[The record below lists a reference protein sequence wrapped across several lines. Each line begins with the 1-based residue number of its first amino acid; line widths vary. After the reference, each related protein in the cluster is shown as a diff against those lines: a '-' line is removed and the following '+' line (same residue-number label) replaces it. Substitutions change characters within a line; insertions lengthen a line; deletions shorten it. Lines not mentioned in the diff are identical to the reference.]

1 MKNSQL
7 LFVGAFTLVAI
18 AFALFEY
25 EVIATHL
32 IGDDPAMNYVINLLS
47 IATGIGGCFALLY
60 WFRIPIVR
68 KHLEAYG
75 TEGPWTAEAEQ
86 AYARHCKARLV
97 IWTLLTLLNVVL
109 YYEASYAKNPVYCV
123 IILCIAGI
131 FCWPAMPAAT
141 KK

>member
-1 MKNSQL
+1 MKNSKL

-25 EVIATHL
+25 DVLPTHT
-32 IGDDPAMNYVINLLS
+32 IGNEPSTNYAINLLA
-47 IATGIGGCFALLY
+47 IVTGIGGCFALLY
-60 WFRIPIVR
+60 WFRLPFIR
-68 KHLEAYG
+68 KSLETYDVE
-75 TEGPWTAEAEQ
+75 TWTADAEH
-86 AYARHCKARLV
+86 AYARQYNARLI

-109 YYEASYAKNPVYCV
+109 YYEASYAKNPIYCV

-131 FCWPAMPAAT
+131 FCWPSTPQT

>member
-18 AFALFEY
+18 TFALFEY
-25 EVIATHL
+25 ELIPTHT
-32 IGDDPAMNYVINLLS
+32 IGDDPATNYTINLLA

-60 WFRIPIVR
+60 WFRIPSVR
-68 KHLEAYG
+68 KSVEHYASQE
-75 TEGPWTAEAEQ
+75 PWTAEADH
-86 AYARHCKARLV
+86 AYARHCNARLI
-97 IWTLLTLLNVVL
+97 IWTILTLLNVVL
-109 YYEASYAKNPVYCV
+109 YYEASYAKNPIYCV

-131 FCWPAMPAAT
+131 FCWPAKPAAQ

>member
-1 MKNSQL
+1 MKNTQL
-7 LFVGAFTLVAI
+7 LFVAAFSLVAI

-25 EVIATHL
+25 EVLPTHT
-32 IGDDPAMNYVINLLS
+32 IGDDPATNYAINLLA

-60 WFRIPIVR
+60 WFRIPAVR
-68 KHLEAYG
+68 KSLAVYG
-75 TEGPWTAEAEQ
+75 TEGPWSTEAEE
-86 AYARHCKARLV
+86 AYARHGKMRLI

-109 YYEASYAKNPVYCV
+109 YYEASYAKNPIYCV

-131 FCWPAMPAAT
+131 FCWPAMPQS

>member
-1 MKNSQL
+1 MKQSKL

-18 AFALFEY
+18 VFALFEY
-25 EVIATHL
+25 DVLPAHA
-32 IGDDPAMNYVINLLS
+32 IGDDPATNYAINLLA

-60 WFRIPIVR
+60 WFRMPMVR
-68 KHLEAYG
+68 KRLEAYG

-86 AYARHCKARLV
+86 AYARHCNARLI

-109 YYEASYAKNPVYCV
+109 YYEASYAKNPIYCV

-131 FCWPAMPAAT
+131 FCWPAMPAAP